1 VHALAGEVLAGRQ
14 SRGVRQEVVKGDRC
28 RRRWDI
34 EPWQVFGDRRV
45 QIEPAHL
52 VLLENGDGRERLAD
66 RADLETLL
74 GPNGLAG
81 GDVRMAGG
89 RHPERTVTAREADG
103 DPRRLD
109 RREMAFDEPADV
121 GNGIRRRPHG
131 GLSEEQLQLALG

>member
-1 VHALAGEVLAGRQ
+1 M
-14 SRGVRQEVVKGDRC
+14 VKGDRS

-34 EPWQVFGDRRV
+34 EPWQVLGDRRV

-66 RADLETLL
+66 RADLEQVP
-74 GPNGLAG
+74 GPDRLAG
-81 GDVRMAGG
+81 GEVRTSSG
-89 RHPERTVTAREADG
+89 HHNECTVTAREADG

-121 GNGIRRRPHG
+121 GSGIRRHPHG